1 MEWPR
6 AAGIL
11 AHPTS
16 FPGPYG
22 IGDLGPTAE
31 RFFDCLAEAGQHC
44 WQTLPLGP
52 TGYGNSPY
60 AALSAFAGNPALIS
74 PERLVEDGL
83 LPAEALTDV
92 PAFPAGRVDY
102 GWVVPWKTE
111 LVRQARER
119 FGEVAAPELREAYDH
134 FRDENNEWLGDF
146 ALFMALKDSHGQRAW
161 VEWPRRYARRSPQ
174 ALNEARRRL
183 ASEVELHA
191 FAQFLFFRQWSRL
204 REAAHARGIRIIGDL
219 AIFVAHD
226 SADVWSH
233 PEFYSLDENGQ
244 PTEVAGVPP
253 DYFSPTGPR
262 WGNPLYRWDVLRESG
277 YQWWIERVRQALRI
291 YDIIRLDHFRGF
303 EAYWATPASSPTAVE
318 GQWMPGPGVAL
329 FNAIREALGETPLIA
344 EDLGVIT
351 PEVRALQEELGLPGM
366 RVLQFAFS
374 DTPESHDLP
383 HNYIPNAVVY
393 TGTHDNDTTRGWF
406 NTSVGQERE
415 FALEYL
421 DCAPEEVVA
430 AMIRMAYGSVARL
443 ALVPLQDVFDLSSE
457 ARMNFP
463 SRPDG
468 NWEWRFDAEAMT
480 TERAA
485 ELKRLARIY
494 GRWRPTEMPVEG

>member
-1 MEWPR
+1 MERPR

-31 RFFDCLAEAGQHC
+31 RFFDFLAEAGQRC

-74 PERLVEDGL
+74 LERLVEDDL
-83 LPAEALTDV
+83 LPREALDDTPV
-92 PAFPAGRVDY
+92 FPTGRVDY
-102 GWVVPWKTE
+102 GAVVPWKLE
-111 LVRQARER
+111 MVRQACERFRER
-119 FGEVAAPELREAYDH
+119 AQPALREAYER
-134 FRDENNEWLGDF
+134 FRADNVAWLNDF
-146 ALFMALKDSHGQRAW
+146 ALFMALKNSHGQRAW
-161 VEWPRRYARRSPQ
+161 VEWPKRYAQRSPQ
-174 ALNEARRRL
+174 ALAEARRRL
-183 ASEVELHA
+183 ASEVELHS
-191 FAQFLFFRQWSRL
+191 FAQFLFFRQWDAL
-204 REAAHARGIRIIGDL
+204 REAAHSRGIQLIGDL

-233 PEFYSLDENGQ
+233 PEFFALDAAGQ
-244 PTEVAGVPP
+244 PTAVAGVPP
-253 DYFSPTGPR
+253 DYFSPTGQR
-262 WGNPLYRWDVLRESG
+262 WGNPLYRWDVLQAAG
-277 YQWWIERVRQALRI
+277 YHWWIDRVRQALRI

-303 EAYWATPASSPTAVE
+303 EAYWASPASATTAVE
-318 GQWMPGPGVAL
+318 GEWLPGPGAAL
-329 FNAIREALGETPLIA
+329 FTAIRETLGETPLIA

-366 RVLQFAFS
+366 RVLQFAFGG
-374 DTPESHDLP
+374 TPESHDLP
-383 HNYIPNAVVY
+383 HNYVPNAVVY
-393 TGTHDNDTTRGWF
+393 TGTHDNDTSRGWF
-406 NTSVGQERE
+406 SATSGAERD
-415 FALEYL
+415 FALDYL

-430 AMIRMAYGSVARL
+430 AMIRLAYASVARL
-443 ALVPLQDVFDLSSE
+443 ALVPLQDVFDLGSE

-468 NWEWRFDAEAMT
+468 NWEWRFEADELT
-480 TERAA
+480 TRRAD
-485 ELKRLARIY
+485 ELKRIARLY
-494 GRWRPTEMPVEG
+494 GRWQPSEN

>member
-31 RFFDCLAEAGQHC
+31 RFFDFLAEGGQRC

-74 PERLVEDGL
+74 LERLVEDGL
-83 LPAEALTDV
+83 LPGEALNDV

-102 GWVVPWKTE
+102 GWVVPWKME
-111 LVRQARER
+111 LARQACER
-119 FGEVAAPELREAYDH
+119 FGDVATPELRAAYDY
-134 FRDENNEWLGDF
+134 FRDENSAWLGDF

-161 VEWPRRYARRSPQ
+161 VEWPKRYARRSPQ

-183 ASEVELHA
+183 ASEIELHT
-191 FAQFLFFRQWSRL
+191 FAQFLFFRQWGRL
-204 REAAHARGIRIIGDL
+204 REAAHARGIHIIGDL

-233 PEFYSLDENGQ
+233 PEFFSLDDDGQ

-253 DYFSPTGPR
+253 DYFSPTGQR

-303 EAYWATPASSPTAVE
+303 EAYWATPASAPTAVE
-318 GQWMPGPGVAL
+318 GEWKPGPGASL
-329 FNAIREALGETPLIA
+329 FYAIREALGDTPLIA

-366 RVLQFAFS
+366 RVLQFAFNG
-374 DTPESHDLP
+374 TPESHDLP
-383 HNYIPNAVVY
+383 HNYIQNAVVY

-406 NTSVGQERE
+406 NASVGNERA

-430 AMIRMAYGSVARL
+430 AMMRLAYGSVAGL
-443 ALVPLQDVFDLSSE
+443 ALVPLQDVFDLGSE

-468 NWEWRFDAEAMT
+468 NWEWRFDAQALT
-480 TERAA
+480 AERAA
-485 ELKRLARIY
+485 ELKRLAAIY
-494 GRWRPTEMPVEG
+494 GRWSASATTGA